1 MTPEQINLVQE
12 SFAKVAPIS
21 EQAAVIFYDRLFE
34 VAPTVKA
41 MFPADMKEQRKKLMA
56 TLAVV
61 VNGLS
66 NLESVLPAASALAKR
81 HVSYGAK
88 PEHYPVV
95 GGALLWTLEKG
106 LGEAWTSDVAEA
118 WTAAYG
124 TLSGYM
130 ISEAYAST
138 VIGDEPR
145 LAYNR
150 VLLSSVLAGETTS
163 QDIELRPAS
172 WWRDRGVTLK
182 YGCTATEIDVGR
194 RELKIENDESVP
206 FSKLVLTTGSSPLR
220 LNVPGADLA
229 GVHTFRDSRDVDLL
243 LTLAAQKKRV
253 VVVGGG
259 LLGLEAAYGLAKAGA
274 PVTLIHLMDRL
285 MER

>member
-1 MTPEQINLVQE
+1 MSEPLVIVGNGMAAARLVDE
-12 SFAKVAPIS
+12 LAKVA
-21 EQAAVIFYDRLFE
+21 
-34 VAPTVKA
+34 
-41 MFPADMKEQRKKLMA
+41 
-56 TLAVV
+56 
-61 VNGLS
+61 
-66 NLESVLPAASALAKR
+66 
-81 HVSYGAK
+81 
-88 PEHYPVV
+88 
-95 GGALLWTLEKG
+95 
-106 LGEAWTSDVAEA
+106 LGR
-118 WTAAYG
+118 
-124 TLSGYM
+124 
-130 ISEAYAST
+130 YAIA

-150 VLLSSVLAGETTS
+150 VLLSSVLAGETAS

-206 FSKLVLTTGSSPLR
+206 FSKLVLTTGSTPLR
-220 LNVPGADLA
+220 LNVPGAELA

-243 LTLAAQKKRV
+243 LTLAAQKKHV

-274 PVTLIHLMDRL
+274 PVTLVHLMDRL
-285 MER
+285 MERQLDVGAATLLKQAVESRGVNVILRAETARIEGTSAAQAVVLS